1 MTDIDTTV
9 TDRIKRY
16 TCVELVAAPSLSWT
30 KIDLWEELKKP
41 EGHIQLIFQQDRS
54 KLFVTGDFG
63 SFIFGKDIVHIDT
76 FFKGDILDLG
86 YWAGK
91 CEAFPEPL
99 VCEEVDLE
107 KIRKLVEEYSSDKIS
122 EEEREAFTEELENLT
137 DTEVFSFSSMD
148 TNMYRAYDSLREF
161 FEKYDLDTYEVAN
174 IINKSRDWIGNY
186 VFICHVIQWV
196 SNNLLDWEKEI
207 EPVIE
212 KQDVHL
218 YKGHIRL

>member
-1 MTDIDTTV
+1 MTDIDTRI

-16 TCVELVAAPSLSWT
+16 KCVELVDVPLLSWT

-63 SFIFGKDIVHIDT
+63 SFIFGKDIVHINT
-76 FFKGDILDLG
+76 FFEGDVPDLG

-91 CEAFPEPL
+91 CESSPAPL

-107 KIRKLVEEYSSDKIS
+107 KVRKLVEEYSADKIS
-122 EEEREAFTEELENLT
+122 EEERETFTEELENLT
-137 DTEVFSFSSMD
+137 DEDGFSSMD
-148 TNMYRAYDSLREF
+148 TNMYRAYDSLCEF
-161 FEKYDLDTYEVAN
+161 FEKYDWDTYEVPN
-174 IINKSRDWIGNY
+174 IINESRDWLGNY

-196 SNNLLDWEKEI
+196 SNNLLDW
-207 EPVIE
+207 
-212 KQDVHL
+212 
-218 YKGHIRL
+218 KGAIAPMKCNVFTKSVEL